1 MGNGVV
7 VGFGEL
13 VRLLVNVL
21 EGRFYAVRT
30 PPIRVGS
37 AMSHED
43 GLQIVDRFGGEPHE
57 KGGLVLVPIMA
68 VFLRKDK
75 LVLGHRL
82 VSCRMTTVNPAEAR
96 P

>member
-21 EGRFYAVRT
+21 EGRFYAVSA
-30 PPIRVGS
+30 PPIRVGP
-37 AMSHED
+37 AVGDKD
-43 GLQIVDRFGGEPHE
+43 GLQVMHRFWGEPHE
-57 KGGLVLVPIMA
+57 QGCLILLPIVA
-68 VFLRKDK
+68 VILGKDE
-75 LVLGHRL
+75 LVLGHRF
-82 VSCRMTTVNPAEAR
+82 VSCRMTTVNPADAR